1 MSEKKDNIVCKENNS
16 LINEAFQMMLDTT
29 IDRVFIK
36 NVDLVYVKASNSFAK
51 MVGKTSEN
59 EIIGKTDLDIFSDET
74 LAKRYIA
81 DDKKLLAGGKNLID
95 YIEPIPDEDGQA
107 RYGTTSKYILRD
119 KTGDVLGIL
128 GVTRDITRE
137 YYARRHYQQELK
149 YLFELP
155 TETYAV
161 SYVDVDSWR
170 VISQRRQM
178 LRDASFQ
185 SCHTVEVLC
194 EAALESIVDKESRVY
209 QFYTH
214 FTKEYLNKIYADGK
228 THFEFEYQRRL
239 SNGAVRWVKN
249 DVRFLTDVDNNH
261 LCIMLS
267 ANDINA
273 EKMKEK
279 ELLEAAQMDR
289 MTNVLNREA
298 TMDQI
303 RQIFHDEEMCLHA
316 LFMIDVDNFKRLND
330 TMGHQTGDEF
340 LIELTAKIKRSFR
353 SSDVVGRIGGDEFF
367 VLMRNVSDRFMVV
380 KKAKKLLDE
389 IQSVC
394 EKYSEIKLS
403 ASIGISLYPEN
414 GKMLEELYAKAD
426 QALYEAKRAGKNQFL
441 FVGSE

>member
-1 MSEKKDNIVCKENNS
+1 MKSKKDDNVVWKKNSS
-16 LINEAFQMMLDTT
+16 LISEAFQMMLDTT
-29 IDRVFIK
+29 ADKIFIK
-36 NVDLVYVKASNSFAK
+36 NAELVYVTASDSFAE
-51 MVGKTSEN
+51 MVGKESVE

-74 LAKRYIA
+74 LARRYIA

-95 YIEPIPDEDGQA
+95 YIEPIPEEGGQA
-107 RYGTTSKYILRD
+107 RYGTTSKFILHD
-119 KTGDVLGIL
+119 ENGAVLGLI

-155 TETYAV
+155 ADTYAV
-161 SYVDVDSWR
+161 SYIDVDSWR

-178 LRDASFQ
+178 LRDAAFQ

-194 EAALESIVDKESRVY
+194 EAALESIVDKESKVY
-209 QFYTH
+209 HFYKH
-214 FTKEYLNKIYADGK
+214 FTKEYLNKIYASGK
-228 THFEFEYQRRL
+228 THFEFEYQRIL
-239 SNGAVRWVKN
+239 SDGTIRWVQN
-249 DVRFLTDVDNNH
+249 EVRFLTDVDNNH

-273 EKMKEK
+273 EKTKEK
-279 ELLEAAQMDR
+279 ELLEAVQMDR
-289 MTNVLNREA
+289 MTNLLNREA
-298 TMDQI
+298 TMDRI

-316 LFMIDVDNFKRLND
+316 LFMIDVDNFKSLND

-340 LIELTAKIKRSFR
+340 LIELTAKIKKSFR

-367 VLMRNVSDRFMVV
+367 VLMRNVPDKFMVV
-380 KKAKKLLDE
+380 KKAKKLLEE

-403 ASIGISLYPEN
+403 VSIGISLYPEN
-414 GKMLEELYAKAD
+414 GKVLEELYAKAD

-441 FVGSE
+441 FVE